1 MSIRIDK
8 TIAKVSGSSNY
19 MGDLAQITGNM
30 NTIDKIFYLKQV
42 EQIKSSYENAIL
54 KVLKEIEAN
63 EIIKKLEQAYVEIDL
78 DKIYVEK
85 EHKKSKTK
93 KSNTK
98 KTTFKIRLTPKDIY
112 KSNWFK
118 LLREI
123 ESSATEV
130 YNQFSLEGK
139 ELGEKQLE
147 IIAKNR
153 DSVDVFKFYGKK
165 ITDENVCKAVI
176 VCKKFVNKI
185 LEIILTPMY
194 DCKGY
199 IEKHWVDQINQ
210 AVGAEVQKQTGKNT
224 ITQSEIQQYLYTFI
238 LAKYR
243 FNITESSEQFTSV
256 LLKSISEY
264 EVADLDAGRFLDV
277 IENFK
282 LDQIEGSEQLKQMA
296 ELAKDEMRK
305 ILSKENISP
314 SEILKDVEKFL
325 NVEEQQPVEEVE
337 QITDDIF

>member
-42 EQIKSSYENAIL
+42 EQIKSGYENAIL

-63 EIIKKLEQAYVEIDL
+63 DIIKKLNQTYEELDL
-78 DKIYVEK
+78 NKIYVEK

-93 KSNTK
+93 KTK
-98 KTTFKIRLTPKDIY
+98 LKIRLTPKDIY

-130 YNQFSLEGK
+130 YNQFSLESK